1 MKKRGGDEMMNIA
14 INRRPM
20 DIEEL
25 KNVVR
30 RYNDL
35 SNVEKDILENCV
47 LEIYSLFDLDPNQYQ
62 FDFRFHKRQ

>member
-1 MKKRGGDEMMNIA
+1 MMNIA

-62 FDFRFHKRQ
+62 FDFRFHQRQ